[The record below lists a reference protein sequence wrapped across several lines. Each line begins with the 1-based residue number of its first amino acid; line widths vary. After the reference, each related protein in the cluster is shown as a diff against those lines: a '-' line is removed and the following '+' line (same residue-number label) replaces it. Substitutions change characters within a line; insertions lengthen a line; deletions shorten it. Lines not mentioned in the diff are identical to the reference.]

1 MVAVVDFTVILI
13 WLTYLKPVVL
23 AVVELVDMVEA
34 QLLMLQMQLQTLV
47 QVAVVQDILQ
57 TSVVL
62 VVLVLL

>member
-1 MVAVVDFTVILI
+1 MVDFTVILI

-23 AVVELVDMVEA
+23 VVVELVDMVEA